1 MDPTTNN
8 FNLFYLDIKTVSS
21 PKTVEII
28 FCVRRILF
36 SKLSIFYRVDTS
48 RECSEYAITFVN
60 RCYEKSFGS
69 VKSMENKLFSKQSK
83 KSTKFTFSLKYRKQK
98 SHNLPLSHPMCTANL
113 YLWTRPYWKIIPS
126 IVGHVEPQTLCSHE
140 QNPTWHI
147 IERCVILSVYDCR
160 IVHIVNMAE
169 VTFSN
174 PKLIFIVNYHH
185 HLVAKWPENSW
196 IVFRKLWKLFQ
207 QCN

>member
-48 RECSEYAITFVN
+48 RECSEYAINFVN

-69 VKSMENKLFSKQSK
+69 LKSMENKLFSKQSK
-83 KSTKFTFSLKYRKQK
+83 KSTKFPFSLKYRKQK
-98 SHNLPLSHPMCTANL
+98 SHNLPLSHQ
-113 YLWTRPYWKIIPS
+113 S
-126 IVGHVEPQTLCSHE
+126 VPQTAICE
-140 QNPTWHI
+140 QDL
-147 IERCVILSVYDCR
+147 IEKSFRQSSAMLNRKHCVHMSKTPLGI
-160 IVHIVNMAE
+160 
-169 VTFSN
+169 
-174 PKLIFIVNYHH
+174 
-185 HLVAKWPENSW
+185 
-196 IVFRKLWKLFQ
+196 
-207 QCN
+207 